1 MRRRHGPVAATV
13 HTVRAGAPR
22 PRPVPAGFAPEGEN
36 EVSRLNKRDRM
47 RILELSA
54 EIAAEAS
61 RNPNVVFMIEFEER
75 LIEATYRKM
84 VALLEADLNDRDDDE
99 SEDARDGDAAEAGP
113 GAEQATASAWSRESR
128 EQASAGSEAPARRT
142 RTRKASAD

>member
-1 MRRRHGPVAATV
+1 M
-13 HTVRAGAPR
+13 
-22 PRPVPAGFAPEGEN
+22 
-36 EVSRLNKRDRM
+36 SRLNKRDRM

-84 VALLEADLNDRDDDE
+84 VALLEADLNERDDDE
-99 SEDARDGDAAEAGP
+99 SEDARDGDADEASA
-113 GAEQATASAWSRESR
+113 GAAKAAASAWSRESR
-128 EQASAGSEAPARRT
+128 EQASAGAEAPARRT
-142 RTRKASAD
+142 RARKPSSD